1 MFGNVK
7 ETLTNVTQDAI
18 LLLGCNKFVIIN
30 IDSQD
35 EKGFTVNIL

>member
-1 MFGNVK
+1 MFGNLK
-7 ETLTNVTQDAI
+7 EALTNVTNGAI

-35 EKGFTVNIL
+35 EKGFTVDIL